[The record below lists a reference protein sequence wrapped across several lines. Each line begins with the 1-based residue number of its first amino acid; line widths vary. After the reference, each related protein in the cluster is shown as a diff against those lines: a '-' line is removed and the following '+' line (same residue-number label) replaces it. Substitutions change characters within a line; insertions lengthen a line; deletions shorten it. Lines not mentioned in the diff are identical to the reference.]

1 MAETSAK
8 ACEQDTRRHVE
19 PNVDTHLQTFQ
30 AMDVTLRI
38 EKRTQPTIPSAT
50 DVGYVGPHSC
60 ASIRINPRLTRG
72 GGVKCTHFFTHQASQ
87 RCAAGAPNFQYLSQT
102 KRSLRWK
109 SFTKISSNFLD
120 VVFFITSWF
129 YIFTSKTRYL

>member
-72 GGVKCTHFFTHQASQ
+72 GALNAPPPHLFRGAIAQK
-87 RCAAGAPNFQYLSQT
+87 RRAAGAPKFS
-102 KRSLRWK
+102 
-109 SFTKISSNFLD
+109 
-120 VVFFITSWF
+120 VPV
-129 YIFTSKTRYL
+129 TSKT